1 MKRSKLILRFLD
13 RNKPQQWSLFTVR
26 WVWTPGWMWFF
37 KGFIIMTYTVHP
49 LACAAIKRPIHKV
62 NTDRWH
68 VQTISPTHNSGW
80 TFTAIVQKFA
90 QGHTGMCYAYA
101 LANSVI
107 FVIIMIII
115 ITIIGFLCWLDRYD
129 IKAHGSF
136 VYSTKRYYNEVMH
149 ARVRAATNK
158 YYSKPTGAFSFII
171 IVGVGHNFR

>member
-1 MKRSKLILRFLD
+1 M
-13 RNKPQQWSLFTVR
+13 
-26 WVWTPGWMWFF
+26 
-37 KGFIIMTYTVHP
+37 
-49 LACAAIKRPIHKV
+49 
-62 NTDRWH
+62 
-68 VQTISPTHNSGW
+68 
-80 TFTAIVQKFA
+80 QKFA

-158 YYSKPTGAFSFII
+158 YYSKPTRAFSFII

>member
-1 MKRSKLILRFLD
+1 
-13 RNKPQQWSLFTVR
+13 
-26 WVWTPGWMWFF
+26 
-37 KGFIIMTYTVHP
+37 
-49 LACAAIKRPIHKV
+49 
-62 NTDRWH
+62 
-68 VQTISPTHNSGW
+68 
-80 TFTAIVQKFA
+80 
-90 QGHTGMCYAYA
+90 MCYAYA

-149 ARVRAATNK
+149 AHVRAATNK
-158 YYSKPTGAFSFII
+158 YYSKPTRAFSFII